1 MARHHESNR
10 QLDADSS
17 LASRPSQPTT
27 LDTKSSSVPVISV
40 QGSLQAP
47 RPQPLRL
54 VSRQREPEQTDREC
68 AWQQERSE
76 QRQEYLWRKQ
86 LDVRFERQRLNA
98 EEQALQQA
106 WDSLPQPE
114 SRLLRLIVALMI
126 IAGSISLIVIYPM
139 VIVPLIIVLL
149 IVVRVRRRNRWQPGP
164 RTAWIAQE
172 RHRIQSRVAWIDARI
187 AALAQEEQAISSE
200 LLALSSQDTPEC

>member
-1 MARHHESNR
+1 MTQHHRNSSANPSSVTESM
-10 QLDADSS
+10 
-17 LASRPSQPTT
+17 QPTT
-27 LDTKSSSVPVISV
+27 PESMPSVISV
-40 QGSLQAP
+40 YGSLQAP
-47 RPQPLRL
+47 PPQPLRIDSL
-54 VSRQREPEQTDREC
+54 QRRQGRRDRESENV
-68 AWQQERSE
+68 WQQERSK

-106 WDSLPQPE
+106 WDSLPQLE
-114 SRLLRLIVALMI
+114 SRLLRLIIALMI

-139 VIVPLIIVLL
+139 LIVPLIIVLL

-200 LLALSSQDTPEC
+200 LLALSSQDTADC

>member
-1 MARHHESNR
+1 MAQQRRSSKVNPSRLPES
-10 QLDADSS
+10 A
-17 LASRPSQPTT
+17 QPTT
-27 LDTKSSSVPVISV
+27 ETMPPVISV
-40 QGSLQAP
+40 YGSLQAP
-47 RPQPLRL
+47 PPQPLRVDSL
-54 VSRQREPEQTDREC
+54 LREQRQHNRESERIS
-68 AWQQERSE
+68 QQERSE
-76 QRQEYLWRKQ
+76 LQRGEYLWRKQ
-86 LDVRFERQRLNA
+86 LELRLERQRLDA

-114 SRLLRLIVALMI
+114 SRLSRLIIALMI

-139 VIVPLIIVLL
+139 MIVPLIIVLL

-200 LLALSSQDTPEC
+200 LLALSSQDTADC